1 MEPLAAKSIVVNL
14 ALEHGL
20 EIDSLTTDRSSDLK
34 VMMRLLDV
42 LNFVF

>member
-14 ALEHGL
+14 VVEHEL

-34 VMMRLLDV
+34 VMMRLAAI
-42 LNFVF
+42 